1 MKNSQQNLT
10 PLETALQ
17 RQFKADENSFG
28 KLIKKAYLET
38 AKMQGANIAA
48 MLGFGLLAMSIRP
61 RIGHGKFGTWLADA
75 LGGKLS
81 KSTAYSWIKAAE
93 WLAAKIG
100 NADRQTDIVAERIC
114 AFIKTARITNGAEEI
129 FADAKLTAD
138 FIAHIAADLPF
149 KTFLNIL
156 KSANA
161 AAIEAEAEEA
171 KAEEAAAKKLSRRDR
186 AALENADGGRQLTF
200 FDELFDEV
208 RASVEVKREDPRFL
222 EMDKDELAE
231 LGNYLLKQGR
241 EILEIA
247 KQK

>member
-1 MKNSQQNLT
+1 MKNKECIT

-17 RQFKADENSFG
+17 RQFKVAENG
-28 KLIKKAYLET
+28 YEELIKEAYLET
-38 AKMQGANIAA
+38 SKMQRKHIAA
-48 MLGFGLLAMSIRP
+48 ILGFGLLALSIRP
-61 RIGHGKFGTWLADA
+61 RIGHGKFGAWLEDT

-114 AFIKTARITNGAEEI
+114 TFIKTARIKNGAEEI
-129 FADAKLTAD
+129 FADAKLTAE
-138 FIAHIAADLPF
+138 FISHVAADLPF

-161 AAIEAEAEEA
+161 AAIEAEEEEA
-171 KAEEAAAKKLSRRDR
+171 KAEPSRGLSKREK
-186 AALENADGGRQLTF
+186 AALESGGDDRQLTF
-200 FDELFDEV
+200 FDEV

-222 EMDKDELAE
+222 EMGKDELAE
-231 LGNYLLKQGR
+231 LGNYLLRQGR
-241 EILEIA
+241 EILELA
-247 KQK
+247 RHK